1 MTLSDTTKIDPKIS
15 ASVIMAESKEDIVAD
30 NRPQSYT
37 QGARLHLITA
47 ALALCL
53 FLANLEIPIVTTA
66 LISITEEL
74 GGLNKIYWITTA
86 YMLGYAG
93 LLVISAKFSDVFER
107 ESSLLVAIFLFVVLS
122 GACGAAETMEQL
134 IVFRSF
140 QGIGG
145 ASNYS
150 ICAAI
155 ILDLVPPE
163 KYATYMSSLSIVYAV
178 SLLCGPLM
186 GGAISASSTWRW
198 VFLLNV
204 PPGALVGIGLAMVL
218 PNRFP
223 HRNEQPMAKNAFSLW
238 ASLRQTIRKV
248 DMLGFSM
255 LLVATIFQVTAL
267 EEANQEFH
275 WSSAFTIAL
284 LTISGLMRV
293 TLSSECIKPV
303 FPWRFL
309 RNRVWMGMLLNS
321 ICLDT
326 VWFSTMFQ
334 LPQRFQIVNQLTPLQ
349 AAVRFIPFTVA
360 APVASVPLIYLV
372 LSASLLQVVSYVL
385 LGAMPESLSI
395 PAAQYGYQI
404 LAGFGC
410 GVNLTLL
417 ILMTPFI
424 IEKRDSAVAMGAIA
438 QFRVMGGCI
447 GISILTAVA
456 NGYLQSHLKHSL
468 EAAQM
473 QSILNSAEVLSALPQ
488 AEQSLVRGT
497 FSASYNLQMKTLAG
511 LAGGQALASLLMLQK
526 NQITV

>member
-1 MTLSDTTKIDPKIS
+1 M
-15 ASVIMAESKEDIVAD
+15 AD
-30 NRPQSYT
+30 NRPQSYI
-37 QGARLHLITA
+37 QRARLHFITA

-53 FLANLEIPIVTTA
+53 FLTNLEIPIVTTA

-93 LLVISAKFSDVFER
+93 LLVISAKFSDVFGR
-107 ESSLLVAIFLFVVLS
+107 KSSLLVAIFLFVVFS
-122 GACGAAETMEQL
+122 GACGAAQTMEQL

-186 GGAISASSTWRW
+186 GGAISGSSTWRW
-198 VFLLNV
+198 VFLLND
-204 PPGALVGIGLAMVL
+204 PPGALAGIGLAIVL

-223 HRNEQPMAKNAFSLW
+223 HHNEQPMAKNAFSLW

-248 DMLGFSM
+248 DMLGSSM
-255 LLVATIFQVTAL
+255 LLVATIFLVTAL

-284 LTISGLMRV
+284 LSISGLVWIAFLLWERRV
-293 TLSSECIKPV
+293 TLSSKCIEPV
-303 FPWRFL
+303 FPWRFI

-321 ICLDT
+321 ICLGA

-360 APVASVPLIYLV
+360 APVASVAAPALGKLLKVPLIYLV

-385 LGAMPESLSI
+385 LGTMPESLSI

-417 ILMTPFI
+417 ILMTPFT

-447 GISILTAVA
+447 GISIVTAVA

-468 EAAQM
+468 DAAQM
-473 QSILNSAEVLSALPQ
+473 QSILHSAELLSALPP

-497 FSASYNLQMKTLAG
+497 FSASYNL
-511 LAGGQALASLLMLQK
+511 
-526 NQITV
+526 

>member
-1 MTLSDTTKIDPKIS
+1 M
-15 ASVIMAESKEDIVAD
+15 
-30 NRPQSYT
+30 
-37 QGARLHLITA
+37 
-47 ALALCL
+47 LA
-53 FLANLEIPIVTTA
+53 FFN
-66 LISITEEL
+66 
-74 GGLNKIYWITTA
+74 
-86 YMLGYAG
+86 
-93 LLVISAKFSDVFER
+93 ISAKFSDVFGR
-107 ESSLLVAIFLFVVLS
+107 KSSLLVAIFLFVVFS
-122 GACGAAETMEQL
+122 GACGAAQTMEQL

-163 KYATYMSSLSIVYAV
+163 KLRL

-186 GGAISASSTWRW
+186 GGAISGSSTWRW

-204 PPGALVGIGLAMVL
+204 PPGALAGIGLAIVL

-223 HRNEQPMAKNAFSLW
+223 HHNEQPMAKNAFSLW

-248 DMLGFSM
+248 DMLGSSM
-255 LLVATIFQVTAL
+255 LLVATIFLVTAL

-284 LTISGLMRV
+284 LTISGLMWIAFLLWERRV
-293 TLSSECIKPV
+293 TLSSECIEPV
-303 FPWRFL
+303 SPWRFL
-309 RNRVWMGMLLNS
+309 RNRVWMGML
-321 ICLDT
+321 
-326 VWFSTMFQ
+326 FTMFQ

-360 APVASVPLIYLV
+360 TPVASVPLIYLV
-372 LSASLLQVVSYVL
+372 LSASVLQVVSYVL
-385 LGAMPESLSI
+385 LGIMPESLSI

-424 IEKRDSAVAMGAIA
+424 IEKRDSAVAMRAIA

-468 EAAQM
+468 DAAQM

-511 LAGGQALASLLMLQK
+511 LAGGQALTSLLMLQK